1 MKKIFLLV
9 IIISSLF
16 FSSCDKM
23 LLPEETENNPVSNF
37 DDLWNNFDLMYGGFV
52 VKNVN
57 WDSLYNVYR
66 PLLNENN
73 SDEELYNVLTHM
85 LDELNDNHVILVPA
99 NSHLES
105 YQSGVL
111 GRLKTFSDFKETT
124 ISNNYLL
131 EKKSIGETILY
142 GKLQENIGYIHLSN
156 MEGSEKFYQDAMKEI
171 LDYMKN
177 TDGLVLDIR
186 NNEGGMDMNSVF
198 IAGHFASSD
207 QVAFKFK
214 LRNGPGHNDFTS
226 FTDYR
231 IKPEGETQYRKPV
244 VLLTHRFTISAAET
258 FTLSMSQLDNVTIVG
273 DTTSGAFSDAIQRI
287 LPNGWV
293 YAISVGDW
301 RDAEEISYEGVGY
314 PPDIVIKND
323 STDVA
328 NGKDKVL
335 ESAIDILK

>member
-1 MKKIFLLV
+1 MKKLVLLV
-9 IIISSLF
+9 ILIVTLF

-23 LLPEETENNPVSNF
+23 LLPGETKNNPVSCF
-37 DDLWNNFDLMYGGFV
+37 DDLWNNFDRMYGGFV
-52 VKNVN
+52 VKNIN
-57 WDSLYNVYR
+57 WDSLYSVYR
-66 PLLNENN
+66 PRLNENS
-73 SDEELYNVLTHM
+73 SDEELYNVLTLM

-105 YQSGVL
+105 YQSGIL
-111 GRLKTFSDFKETT
+111 GKQKTFSDFKEST

-131 EKKSIGETILY
+131 EKKSIGETIFY
-142 GKLQENIGYIHLSN
+142 GKLQENTGYIHLAN
-156 MEGSEKFYQDAMKEI
+156 MEGSKIFYQNALKEI

-198 IAGHFASSD
+198 IAGHFATTD
-207 QVAFKFK
+207 QVAFKFR

-231 IKPEGETQYRKPV
+231 IKPEGETQYIKPV
-244 VLLTHRFTISAAET
+244 VLLTNRFTISAAET
-258 FTLSMSQLDNVTIVG
+258 FTLSMAQLDNVTIVG

-301 RDAEEISYEGVGY
+301 RNAEGISYEGVGY
-314 PPDIVIKND
+314 PPDILIKND

-335 ESAIDILK
+335 ERAIDILK